1 MKEIQYFINEE
12 KGIIV
17 AKMTK
22 DYVEDA
28 LMDAYEKIGKT
39 SKYGGVIVDEKVF
52 SKFVAPITAIATC
65 SEDDAFDVEIGKAI
79 ARKKALAKL
88 AIKKAKLCWAIADI
102 YNRETIRIVEM
113 AQRESAKAISAND
126 EVYDYIK
133 EIFE

>member
-1 MKEIQYFINEE
+1 MSEIQYFINEE
-12 KGIIV
+12 KGIVV
-17 AKMTK
+17 AKMTEE
-22 DYVEDA
+22 YVYNA
-28 LMDAYEKIGKT
+28 LNNLYVKIGET
-39 SKYGGVIVDEKVF
+39 SKYGGVIINEKVF
-52 SKFVAPITAIATC
+52 GKFVAPITAIATC

-113 AQRESAKAISAND
+113 AQRESAKALSAND

>member
-12 KGIIV
+12 KGIVV

-22 DYVEDA
+22 DYVEEA
-28 LMDAYEKIGKT
+28 LMGIYEKIGKT
-39 SKYGGVIVDEKVF
+39 SKYGGVIIDEKVYD
-52 SKFVAPITAIATC
+52 KFVAPITAIATC

-88 AIKKAKLCWAIADI
+88 ALKKARLCWAIADI
-102 YNRETIRIVEM
+102 YNKETIRIVEI
-113 AQRESAKAISAND
+113 AQRESAKATDANN
-126 EVYDYIK
+126 EIFDYIK

>member
-12 KGIIV
+12 KGIVV

-22 DYVEDA
+22 DYVEEA
-28 LMDAYEKIGKT
+28 LMDIYEKIGKT
-39 SKYGGVIVDEKVF
+39 SKYGGVIVDEKVYD
-52 SKFVAPITAIATC
+52 KFVAPITAIATC

-113 AQRESAKAISAND
+113 AQRESAKAVSAND

>member
-12 KGIIV
+12 KGIVV

-22 DYVEDA
+22 DYVEEA
-28 LMDAYEKIGKT
+28 LMGIYEKIGKT
-39 SKYGGVIVDEKVF
+39 SKYGGVIIDEKVYD
-52 SKFVAPITAIATC
+52 KFVASITAIATC
-65 SEDDAFDVEIGKAI
+65 SEDDAFDVEVGKAI
-79 ARKKALAKL
+79 ARKKALTKL
-88 AIKKAKLCWAIADI
+88 ALKKAKLCWAIADI

-113 AQRESAKAISAND
+113 AQRESAKAVNAND

>member
-12 KGIIV
+12 KGIVV

-22 DYVEDA
+22 DYIEEA
-28 LMDAYEKIGKT
+28 LMGIYEKIGKT
-39 SKYGGVIVDEKVF
+39 SKYGGVIIDEKVYD
-52 SKFVAPITAIATC
+52 KFVAPITAIATC

-88 AIKKAKLCWAIADI
+88 ALKKAKLCWAIADI
-102 YNRETIRIVEM
+102 YNKETIRIVEM
-113 AQRESAKAISAND
+113 AQRESVKAADANN
-126 EVYDYIK
+126 EIYDYIK

>member
-12 KGIIV
+12 KGIVV

-22 DYVEDA
+22 DYVEEA
-28 LMDAYEKIGKT
+28 LMGIYEKIGKT
-39 SKYGGVIVDEKVF
+39 SKYGGVIIDEKVYD
-52 SKFVAPITAIATC
+52 KFVAPITAIATC

-79 ARKKALAKL
+79 ARKKALTKL
-88 AIKKAKLCWAIADI
+88 ALKKAKLCWAIADI
-102 YNRETIRIVEM
+102 YNKETIRIVEM
-113 AQRESAKAISAND
+113 AQRESVKATNANN

>member
-12 KGIIV
+12 KGIVV

-22 DYVEDA
+22 DYVEEA
-28 LMDAYEKIGKT
+28 LMGIHEKIGKT
-39 SKYGGVIVDEKVF
+39 SKYDGVIVDGKVYN
-52 SKFVAPITAIATC
+52 KFIAPITAIATC

-88 AIKKAKLCWAIADI
+88 ALKKARLCWAIADI
-102 YNRETIRIVEM
+102 YNKETIRIVEI
-113 AQRESAKAISAND
+113 AQRESAKATDANN
-126 EVYDYIK
+126 EIFDYIK

>member
-12 KGIIV
+12 KGIVV

-22 DYVEDA
+22 DYVEEA
-28 LMDAYEKIGKT
+28 LMGIYEKIGKT

-52 SKFVAPITAIATC
+52 DKFVAPITAIATC

-79 ARKKALAKL
+79 ARKKALVKL
-88 AIKKAKLCWAIADI
+88 ALKKAKLCWAIADI
-102 YNRETIRIVEM
+102 YNKETIRIVEM
-113 AQRESAKAISAND
+113 AQRESTKAVSAND